1 MALHINIIAFSLPE
15 IIEVLVSEE
24 DVKFNQD
31 LVEVFLGSKGQED
44 SSTITVLLSSLW
56 RTHKL
61 LMVQKSL
68 AIGGSSSITRK

>member
-1 MALHINIIAFSLPE
+1 MALHIDIIAFSLPE

-24 DVKFNQD
+24 DVKFIYTVKFNQD
-31 LVEVFLGSKGQED
+31 PVEVFLGSKGQED

-61 LMVQKSL
+61 
-68 AIGGSSSITRK
+68 